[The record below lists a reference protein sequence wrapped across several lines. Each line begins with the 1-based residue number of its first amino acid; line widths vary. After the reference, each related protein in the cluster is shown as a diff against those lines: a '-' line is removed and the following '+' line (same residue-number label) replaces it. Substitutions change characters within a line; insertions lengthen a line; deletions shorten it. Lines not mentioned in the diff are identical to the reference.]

1 MAGQE
6 GSERRHAQIVAFI
19 PCQEMA
25 NKRHHDGCME
35 DEMTPE
41 SPFPR
46 QNPCRLDGPHRLRRT
61 NVPSRW
67 TESLHRELGGE
78 DIRISLR
85 RQKCAPTGPL
95 TKADWS
101 LRFQFSSLVLYTR
114 ESLNEGLK
122 QIEWDLLGF
131 ALLGT
136 SIDVQNHLLTCLDAR
151 MREIVRVF
159 MGHLTG
165 IPEREVSLAQR
176 LVLEQILA
184 TCVEKSFSMDESH

>member
-6 GSERRHAQIVAFI
+6 GSERRHAQIVAFR
-19 PCQEMA
+19 PCQELA
-25 NKRHHDGCME
+25 NKRPHDGCME
-35 DEMTPE
+35 DEMTLE
-41 SPFPR
+41 SPFSR
-46 QNPCRLDGPHRLRRT
+46 QNACRLDGPHRLRRT

-78 DIRISLR
+78 DVRISLR
-85 RQKCAPTGPL
+85 RQKCAPSGPL

-136 SIDVQNHLLTCLDAR
+136 SIDVQNYLLTCLDAP

-165 IPEREVSLAQR
+165 IPEREVSIAQR

-184 TCVEKSFSMDESH
+184 TCVEKSFAMDESH

>member
-1 MAGQE
+1 
-6 GSERRHAQIVAFI
+6 
-19 PCQEMA
+19 
-25 NKRHHDGCME
+25 
-35 DEMTPE
+35 MTLE

-61 NVPSRW
+61 NVPTRW

-78 DIRISLR
+78 DVRISLC
-85 RQKCAPTGPL
+85 RQKCAPSGPL

-136 SIDVQNHLLTCLDAR
+136 SIDVQNYLLTCLDAP

-165 IPEREVSLAQR
+165 IPEREVSIAQR